1 MTSQLRIDLRA
12 WCLAALY
19 AALVVSSVHAQ
30 DSLDAVRT
38 LYTDAS
44 YEDAL
49 AMVNRLSPAST
60 TDTSAI
66 GRYRALCLLA
76 LGRPDE
82 AEAAFAEA
90 VTADPAMTL
99 SEQDASPSVRARLA
113 AVRQRTMPG
122 ILRARLND
130 ARSAFVERRYAEALR
145 GFTNLV
151 TLLDNQVVR
160 EATSDTGDLVV
171 IARGYL
177 DLVEAAAPPPLSIAG
192 TASEAAALGTGVST
206 AVLTPPPGFTLPLDD
221 RITNGTTTNGAMTND
236 AMTDGA
242 MTNVSSS
249 THRAPEAIVPPVTIS
264 QQIPRP
270 VMQTLV
276 TPTAR
281 MVVEVLISEQGRV
294 ERATVTQSFNTVY
307 DAMLVTATKDWTY
320 QPATRGG
327 RPVKYL
333 KVLELTFQR

>member
-1 MTSQLRIDLRA
+1 MKSQLRIDVRA
-12 WCLAALY
+12 WCLAGLW
-19 AALVVSSVHAQ
+19 AALAVSSVHAQ

-49 AMVNRLSPAST
+49 AMVNRLSS
-60 TDTSAI
+60 DTAIDASAI

-82 AEAAFAEA
+82 AETALAEV

-99 SEQDASPSVRARLA
+99 TEQEASPSVRARLA

-145 GFTNLV
+145 GFTDLV
-151 TLLDNQVVR
+151 TLLDNPVVR
-160 EATSDTGDLVV
+160 ESTSDTGDLVV

-177 DLVEAAAPPPLSIAG
+177 DLVEAAAPPPLPIAG
-192 TASEAAALGTGVST
+192 AASEAAALGTGVST
-206 AVLTPPPGFTLPLDD
+206 AASSPPPGFTLPLDSTA
-221 RITNGTTTNGAMTND
+221 TNGTMTNG
-236 AMTDGA
+236 
-242 MTNVSSS
+242 SSS
-249 THRAPEAIVPPVTIS
+249 AHRAPEPLVPPVAIT
-264 QQIPRP
+264 QHIPRP

-281 MVVEVLISEQGRV
+281 MVLEVLISEQGRV
-294 ERATVTQSFNTVY
+294 ERATVTQSFNSVY
-307 DAMLVTATKDWTY
+307 DAILVNATKDWTY

-327 RPVKYL
+327 KPVKYL